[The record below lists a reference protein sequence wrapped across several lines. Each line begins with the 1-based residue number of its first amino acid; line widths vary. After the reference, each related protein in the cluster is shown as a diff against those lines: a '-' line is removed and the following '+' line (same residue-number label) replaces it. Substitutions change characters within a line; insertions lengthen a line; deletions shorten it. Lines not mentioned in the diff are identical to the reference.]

1 MLKELLGQLLT
12 ALSLIPHVPHVVI
25 YIIAPPSL
33 FSSLENPTLRSI
45 IRSRKHAPKLAGQR
59 DFNHDRVLFHLV
71 PDNYIADPYVYPC
84 TRYLGL
90 EQFVQSVYDR
100 LLRVC
105 RRPASLNSSL
115 NPAAIDNRF
124 QTPAFV
130 LSRPNSPETHF
141 QWEGRPSLNV
151 MDRHCFVH
159 VGYRLSKCRKWLLAA
174 CIDERG
180 EAHDLA
186 VWNIPYHSED
196 DQSLSGDIDVNMA
209 WVVENIWL
217 FTSQFARRGDTEWR
231 IVLSRF
237 DEITESEVEGEL
249 SPKISEI

>member
-1 MLKELLGQLLT
+1 MQLLT
-12 ALSLIPHVPHVVI
+12 ALSLIPHVPHIVI

-33 FSSLENPTLRSI
+33 FSSLESPILRSI
-45 IRSRKHAPKLAGQR
+45 IRSRKYAPKLAGQR
-59 DFNHDRVLFHLV
+59 DFDNDRILFHFV
-71 PDNYIADPYVYPC
+71 PDSHIADPYIYPS

-105 RRPASLNSSL
+105 RRPLPLRSPL
-115 NPAAIDNRF
+115 NPVNTDVPF
-124 QTPAFV
+124 HTPAFV
-130 LSRPNSPETHF
+130 LARSGPPEACF
-141 QWEGRPSLNV
+141 QWEEQPPLNV
-151 MDRHCFVH
+151 LDRHTFLH
-159 VGYRLSKCRKWLLAA
+159 VGYRLSKCKKWLLAA

-186 VWNIPYHSED
+186 VWNVPYHSED
-196 DQSLSGDIDVNMA
+196 DQSIGGDIDVNMA

-217 FTSQFARRGDTEWR
+217 FASQFTKRGDTEWR

-237 DEITESEVEGEL
+237 DEILESEVDG
-249 SPKISEI
+249 KQVIVHVITVNI